1 MDLLQELLLAHTSSL
16 DSFNGL
22 DLRFIMTHAQG
33 GNSWFHQANH
43 RMDTFANRS
52 TSISRWGPWAA
63 EVDLQA
69 VEMADLDL
77 DLVQGLD
84 WGHCKPIRSL
94 LLQSE

>member
-1 MDLLQELLLAHTSSL
+1 
-16 DSFNGL
+16 
-22 DLRFIMTHAQG
+22 
-33 GNSWFHQANH
+33 
-43 RMDTFANRS
+43 MDTFANRS
-52 TSISRWGPWAA
+52 TGISRWGPWAV

-77 DLVQGLD
+77 DLVKGLD

>member
-1 MDLLQELLLAHTSSL
+1 MGILPNTLP
-16 DSFNGL
+16 
-22 DLRFIMTHAQG
+22 HAQG

-43 RMDTFANRS
+43 RMDTFANRR

-69 VEMADLDL
+69 VEMEDLDL

-94 LLQSE
+94 LLQPE